1 MRRSLFTSTMF
12 TSTIVLAAFGLASIV
27 SVPEAQ
33 AAYCSLNVKS
43 KNSNTP
49 VRVTFVNKS
58 GAFRGVMWADFNG
71 KLVPYAN
78 LQPGQSYTVNT
89 FATHPWVFT
98 DGPGN
103 CVEMWVARA
112 GVSKFNIT
120 AKASGSG
127 GD

>member
-1 MRRSLFTSTMF
+1 MPSFVHIDDVHGDDRLGRAGTGGDRIGPRGASG
-12 TSTIVLAAFGLASIV
+12 VLLD
-27 SVPEAQ
+27 Q
-33 AAYCSLNVKS
+33 RQS

-49 VRVTFVNKS
+49 VKVTFVNKS

-89 FATHPWVFT
+89 FATHPWIFT

>member
-1 MRRSLFTSTMF
+1 MRRSLFTSTIVL
-12 TSTIVLAAFGLASIV
+12 TIVLAALGLAAIA

-33 AAYCSLNVKS
+33 AAFCSTNVKS

-49 VRVTFVNKS
+49 VKVTFVNKS

>member
-1 MRRSLFTSTMF
+1 MRRSLFL
-12 TSTIVLAAFGLASIV
+12 STIVLAALGLAAIA

-33 AAYCSLNVKS
+33 AAYCSTHVKS

-49 VRVTFVNKS
+49 LKVTFVNKS

-89 FATHPWVFT
+89 FATHPWIFT

>member
-1 MRRSLFTSTMF
+1 MRSSLFL
-12 TSTIVLAAFGLASIV
+12 STIVLAALGLAAIPSI
-27 SVPEAQ
+27 PEAQ
-33 AAYCSLNVKS
+33 AAYCSTHVKS

-49 VRVTFVNKS
+49 LKVLVNKS

-89 FATHPWVFT
+89 FATHPWIFT

>member
-1 MRRSLFTSTMF
+1 MPRSLFASM
-12 TSTIVLAAFGLASIV
+12 IVLAALGLAAIV
-27 SVPEAQ
+27 SVTEAQ
-33 AAYCSLNVKS
+33 AASCSHKVMS
-43 KNSNTP
+43 QNSNTP
-49 VRVTFVNKS
+49 LKVTFANKS
-58 GAFRGVMWADFNG
+58 GEYRGVMWVDFSG
-71 KLVPYAN
+71 KWVSYAN
-78 LQPGQSYTVNT
+78 LNPGQSYTVST

-120 AKASGSG
+120 AKSTGKG

>member
-1 MRRSLFTSTMF
+1 MRRSLFTST
-12 TSTIVLAAFGLASIV
+12 IVLAALGLAAFA
-27 SVPEAQ
+27 SVPEAH
-33 AAYCSLNVKS
+33 AADCLANVKS

-49 VRVTFVNKS
+49 VKVTFVNKS
-58 GAFRGVMWADFNG
+58 GEFRGVMWADFNG
-71 KLVPYAN
+71 KLVAYAN

-89 FATHPWVFT
+89 FATHPWIFT

-103 CVEMWVARA
+103 CVKMWVARK